1 MGQLPQ
7 VVVDTAGNIYTADA
21 EPTDTLIPA
30 VSVRNVGPDG
40 ALQILAAMKA
50 AGLDKEGSTGV
61 AGDAGVTVFTAEIDG
76 REVVNRVAQEGPA
89 GPGHPGTS
97 PQPAI
102 DLLNRLSDPSET
114 WGATNVVAAPFTP
127 TAYKVYVAPA
137 PAGSTPTVTWP
148 LSPVLSEFGSSATPN
163 FGVDGLRTGAVTGAN
178 ASTLATNL
186 GAVASGTFASSDGLP
201 YQVWI
206 RPLLPPEIN

>member
-1 MGQLPQ
+1 
-7 VVVDTAGNIYTADA
+7 VVT
-21 EPTDTLIPA
+21 
-30 VSVRNVGPDG
+30 VRNVGPDG

-76 REVVNRVAQEGPA
+76 QEVVNRVAQEGPA

-102 DLLNRLSDPSET
+102 DLLNRLGDPSEM
-114 WGATNVVAAPFTP
+114 WGATNVTAAPYTP
-127 TAYKVYVAPA
+127 TAYKVYAAPA

-148 LSPVLSEFGSSATPN
+148 LSPVLSEFGSPATPD

-186 GAVASGTFASSDGLP
+186 GTVASGTFASSDGSP

-206 RPLLPPEIN
+206 RPLLPPEIS